1 MKSARPLRRTP
12 ASEIAKLARPRTEHM
27 TEDQGAEGWHGR
39 RRHACSCEALLC
51 AWPSTS
57 ESSACLW
64 CPSAGRRHQ
73 AAGLDPHGTSC
84 QIFKIYCRWASD
96 VLHFQ
101 GGLLFKR
108 TSKRVPFT
116 HLVSCIRTK
125 YCPPPAP
132 QALAQIFECT

>member
-27 TEDQGAEGWHGR
+27 TEDEGAEGWHGR

-84 QIFKIYCRWASD
+84 QIFKIYCRFLTLSRWSTVQANI
-96 VLHFQ
+96 
-101 GGLLFKR
+101 
-108 TSKRVPFT
+108 KRVPFT

-132 QALAQIFECT
+132 QSACPDL